1 MNQMQCIT
9 PRLLSVCRIIL
20 NCPCFVLS
28 MNFMTLLMIC
38 FLHEFNHS
46 LTICSFLDKLR
57 KEKRRKGKDVQLKPL
72 KMNSLTMFPK
82 KVTSDTKPKV
92 R

>member
-28 MNFMTLLMIC
+28 MNSMTINDLL
-38 FLHEFNHS
+38 LHEFNHS